1 MRNNKN
7 CNDKIIAMN
16 ERISQK
22 LMNTSPAPK
31 INAENKKIF
40 EELIPPLEEYARS
53 MGGTME
59 AFVDPDIAIA
69 FITLTLPFFYC
80 STDEEI
86 ELFSTV
92 AKKADGFCIKAAD
105 DGQVM
110 LTVDIEYFEPF
121 DVTEEEMSEESADR
135 IYRNIM
141 KKLNK

>member
-1 MRNNKN
+1 MRNRKN

-16 ERISQK
+16 RRISEK
-22 LMNTSPAPK
+22 LLDVSPAPK
-31 INAENKKIF
+31 INEGNKKIF
-40 EELIPPLEEYARS
+40 EELIPPLEEYAHS

-59 AFVDPDIAIA
+59 AFVDPHIAIA

-92 AKKADGFCIKAAD
+92 AKKADGFCIKATD
-105 DGQVM
+105 DGKVM

-121 DVTEEEMSEESADR
+121 PVTEEEMPEEVADR
-135 IYRNIM
+135 IYKNIM
-141 KKLNK
+141 KKLK